1 MKIECIVTDDEP
13 LARRELIGYIGRTD
27 SLSLIG
33 ECEDAIALGEMLKST
48 TPQILFLDIEMPYLN
63 GLDFLSSLQSSPKV
77 IITSA
82 YDQYAFRG
90 YELDVV
96 DYLLKPISYDRFSR
110 AIEKV
115 LPLIHT
121 PEYIFIKADRKL
133 IKVECDDI
141 LFIEGLGNYVIVY
154 TDNGK
159 ITTLATLRSII
170 ELLPDRSFMQV
181 HRSYIVNISKIDS
194 IDGYTLEVRAH
205 RIPISR
211 NLRDRIVSCVVGK
224 YII

>member
-13 LARRELIGYIGRTD
+13 LARKELIGYIGRTD

-48 TPQILFLDIEMPYLN
+48 TPQLLFLDIEMPYLN

-115 LPLIHT
+115 LPLIHI
-121 PEYIFIKADRKL
+121 PKYIFIKADRKL

-170 ELLPDRSFMQV
+170 ELLPDKSFMQV
-181 HRSYIVNISKIDS
+181 HRSYIVNITKIDS

-211 NLRDRIVSCVVGK
+211 NLRDRIVNCVVGK
-224 YII
+224 HII